1 MSTHN
6 LRITRRP
13 APCFTPFCAARSKPL
28 CLAIA
33 TLMSS
38 PLALAQGEAEA
49 LEPIEVTAER
59 TADSDAVVTEEHI
72 EQYQAS
78 DLEDVFAGQP
88 QVTVG
93 GSVGIAQKVYV
104 RGVEDPL
111 LNVTIDGATQ
121 AGALFHHTGRLAVEP
136 ELLKR
141 VEVEAGAGRAT
152 SGPGALGGAIRFVT
166 KDPEDLLRPGER
178 FGALVKLG
186 AFSNTEGY
194 QASTT
199 LFGRLSDR
207 WSAMAS
213 ISQSDHERYE
223 DGNGHEVPGTD
234 ARQQLGF
241 AKIVGRLPGDQTLK
255 LSHEVRTDEGER
267 PQRPQWQIS
276 SFNPLYD
283 LDGRRDTTTVNYG
296 FAPSANPLVDLGLT
310 LYHTESEIEQNVV
323 NRWGRYFG
331 FTRSVGGDLRNSSEL
346 ANHTL
351 TYGVDYREDRVNA
364 GGAEDPKAEEENGTV
379 TGLYLQDDYQ
389 VTDRLLLSAG
399 VRYDE
404 YELDDNNAQRFS
416 DSDVSPNA
424 NVAWEVL
431 DGLTL
436 KAGYAEAFR
445 GPSTHDSFK
454 LDRARNDPDLE
465 GEKAKNREVGFDYI
479 YRNFTLS
486 GEIYRSD
493 IENAIA
499 DPLFGPVIYQNIG
512 DLESDGYRIG
522 TTYHWQG
529 LQAGLGFHHNES
541 EVNGEPLT
549 VYVHNLLGNS
559 IGDTWVADL
568 SYRWSRSLEFGW
580 QGRFVE
586 GIDNLE
592 TSVGTIDKPGYG
604 VHDLFVHWLPTGS
617 EDLRLTLTVKN
628 VGDKQYIDHASNAD
642 YESIPGYEG
651 VIGLPEP
658 GRDVRLGLALRF

>member
-1 MSTHN
+1 MSNHRT
-6 LRITRRP
+6 RITTGP
-13 APCFTPFCAARSKPL
+13 APRSKPL

-33 TLMSS
+33 TLMAS
-38 PLALAQGEAEA
+38 PLALAQGETES
-49 LEPIEVTAER
+49 LTPIEVTAER
-59 TADSDAVVTEEHI
+59 NVDSDAVVTGEQI
-72 EQYQAS
+72 EKFQAS
-78 DLEDVFAGQP
+78 DLEDVFASQP
-88 QVTVG
+88 EVAVG

-136 ELLKR
+136 ELLKQ

-152 SGPGALGGAIRFVT
+152 SGAGALGGAIRFVT
-166 KDPEDLLRPGER
+166 KDPEDLLRPGEEV
-178 FGALVKLG
+178 GALVKLG
-186 AFSNTEGY
+186 SFSNTDGY
-194 QASTT
+194 RASTT

-207 WSAMAS
+207 WSTMVS
-213 ISQSDHERYE
+213 VNQSDHERFE
-223 DGNGHEVPGTD
+223 DGDGNEIPGTD
-234 ARQQLGF
+234 SRQQLGF

-276 SFNPLYD
+276 GFNPLYD

-296 FAPSANPLVDLGLT
+296 FAPSGNPLVDLGLT
-310 LYHTESEIEQNVV
+310 VYYTESQLEQNVV

-331 FTRSVGGDLRNSSEL
+331 FTRSIGGDLRNSTEL
-346 ANHTL
+346 GSHTL
-351 TYGVDYREDRVNA
+351 TYGVDHREDRVNA
-364 GGAEDPKAEEENGTV
+364 GGAADRRAEEENGTV
-379 TGLYLQDDYQ
+379 TGVYLQDDYW
-389 VTDRLLLSAG
+389 VTDHLLLSAG
-399 VRYDE
+399 VRYDD
-404 YELDDNNAQRFS
+404 YQLDDNNDQSFS
-416 DSDVSPNA
+416 ESDVSPNA
-424 NVAWEVL
+424 NVSWEVI

-445 GPSTHDSFK
+445 GPSTHDTFK
-454 LDRARNDPDLE
+454 IDRAQNDPDLK
-465 GEKAKNREVGFDYI
+465 GEKAKNKEVGFDYV

-486 GEIYRSD
+486 GEVYRSEIRD
-493 IENAIA
+493 AIA

-529 LQAGLGFHHNES
+529 LQAGLSFHSNEA

-568 SYRWSRSLEFGW
+568 SYRWDRNLEFGW
-580 QGRFVE
+580 QGRFVQ
-586 GIDNLE
+586 GIEDLE

-604 VHDLFVHWLPTGS
+604 VHDLFLHWLPTGD
-617 EDLRLTLTVKN
+617 EDLRLTLTIKN

-642 YESIPGYEG
+642 YQDIPGYEG
-651 VIGLPEP
+651 VIGMPEP
-658 GRDVRLGLALRF
+658 GRDVRVGLALRF

>member
-1 MSTHN
+1 MSTQKT
-6 LRITRRP
+6 LTKARP
-13 APCFTPFCAARSKPL
+13 DVRCKPL

-33 TLMSS
+33 ALMAS
-38 PLALAQGEAEA
+38 PLALAQSEAES
-49 LEPIEVTAER
+49 LKPIEVTAER
-59 TADSDAVVTEEHI
+59 TSDSDAVVTEERI

-88 QVTVG
+88 EVAVG

-104 RGVEDPL
+104 RGIEDPL

-152 SGPGALGGAIRFVT
+152 SGAGALGGAIRFVT
-166 KDPEDLLRPGER
+166 KDPEDLLRPGEQV
-178 FGALVKLG
+178 GALVKLG
-186 AFSNTEGY
+186 SFSNTDGY
-194 QASTT
+194 RASTT

-207 WSAMAS
+207 WSTLVS
-213 ISQSDHERYE
+213 VNQSDHERFE
-223 DGNGHEVPGTD
+223 DGDGNEIPGTD

-241 AKIVGRLPGDQTLK
+241 AKIVGQLPGDQTLK

-276 SFNPLYD
+276 GFNPLYD

-296 FAPSANPLVDLGLT
+296 FAPAANPLVDLGLT
-310 LYHTESEIEQNVV
+310 VYYTESELEQNVV

-331 FTRSVGGDLRNSSEL
+331 FTRSIGGDLRNSSEL
-346 ANHTL
+346 GSHTL

-364 GGAEDPKAEEENGTV
+364 GGADNRRAEEENATV
-379 TGLYLQDDYQ
+379 TGVYLQDDYR
-389 VTDRLLLSAG
+389 VTDHLLLSAG
-399 VRYDE
+399 VRYDD
-404 YELDDNNAQRFS
+404 YQLDDNNDQSFS
-416 DSDVSPNA
+416 ENDVSPNA
-424 NVAWEVL
+424 NVAWEVI

-445 GPSTHDSFK
+445 GPSTHDTFK
-454 LDRARNDPDLE
+454 IDRAQNDPDLK

-486 GEIYRSD
+486 GEVYRSEIQD
-493 IENAIA
+493 AIA

-529 LQAGLGFHHNES
+529 LQAGLSFHSNDA

-568 SYRWSRSLEFGW
+568 SYRWDHNLKFGW
-580 QGRFVE
+580 QGRFVQS
-586 GIDNLE
+586 IDDLE

-604 VHDLFVHWLPTGS
+604 VHDLFVHWLPTGN

-658 GRDVRLGLALRF
+658 GRDIRLGLALRF

>member
-1 MSTHN
+1 MSNH
-6 LRITRRP
+6 RTRTTTGP
-13 APCFTPFCAARSKPL
+13 APRSKPL

-33 TLMSS
+33 TLMAS
-38 PLALAQGEAEA
+38 PLALAQGETES
-49 LEPIEVTAER
+49 LTPIEVTAER
-59 TADSDAVVTEEHI
+59 NVDSDAVVTEERI
-72 EQYQAS
+72 EKFQAS
-78 DLEDVFAGQP
+78 DLEDVFASQP
-88 QVTVG
+88 EVAVG

-136 ELLKR
+136 ELLKQ

-152 SGPGALGGAIRFVT
+152 SGAGALGGAIRFVT
-166 KDPEDLLRPGER
+166 KDPEDLLRPGEEV
-178 FGALVKLG
+178 GALVKLG
-186 AFSNTEGY
+186 SFSNTDGY
-194 QASTT
+194 RASTT

-207 WSAMAS
+207 WSTMVS
-213 ISQSDHERYE
+213 VNQSDHERFE
-223 DGNGHEVPGTD
+223 DGDGNEIPGTD
-234 ARQQLGF
+234 SRQQLGF
-241 AKIVGRLPGDQTLK
+241 AKIVGRLSGDQTLK

-276 SFNPLYD
+276 GFNPLYD

-296 FAPSANPLVDLGLT
+296 FAPSGNPLVDLGLT
-310 LYHTESEIEQNVV
+310 VYYTESQLEQNVV

-331 FTRSVGGDLRNSSEL
+331 FTRSIGGDLRNSTEL
-346 ANHTL
+346 GSHTL
-351 TYGVDYREDRVNA
+351 TYGVDHREDRVNA
-364 GGAEDPKAEEENGTV
+364 GGAADRRAEEENGTV
-379 TGLYLQDDYQ
+379 TGVYLQDDYW
-389 VTDRLLLSAG
+389 VTDHLLLSAG
-399 VRYDE
+399 VRYDD
-404 YELDDNNAQRFS
+404 YQLDDNNDQSFS
-416 DSDVSPNA
+416 ESDVSPNA
-424 NVAWEVL
+424 NVSWEVI

-445 GPSTHDSFK
+445 GPSTHDTFK
-454 LDRARNDPDLE
+454 IDRAQNDPDLK
-465 GEKAKNREVGFDYI
+465 GEKAKNKEVGFDYV

-486 GEIYRSD
+486 GEVYRSEIRD
-493 IENAIA
+493 AIA

-529 LQAGLGFHHNES
+529 LQAGLSFHSNEA

-568 SYRWSRSLEFGW
+568 SYRWDRNLEFGW
-580 QGRFVE
+580 QGRFVQ
-586 GIDNLE
+586 GIEDLE

-604 VHDLFVHWLPTGS
+604 VHDLFLHWLPTGD
-617 EDLRLTLTVKN
+617 EDLRLTLTIKN

-642 YESIPGYEG
+642 YQDIPGYEG
-651 VIGLPEP
+651 VIGMPEP
-658 GRDVRLGLALRF
+658 GRDVRVGLALRF

>member
-1 MSTHN
+1 MSTHII
-6 LRITRRP
+6 RTTTRP
-13 APCFTPFCAARSKPL
+13 APRCKPF

-33 TLMSS
+33 TLMAS
-38 PLALAQGEAEA
+38 PLVLAQSETES
-49 LEPIEVTAER
+49 LKPIEVTAER
-59 TADSDAVVTEEHI
+59 NAESDAVVTEEQI
-72 EQYQAS
+72 EKFQAS
-78 DLEDVFAGQP
+78 DLEDVFASQP
-88 QVTVG
+88 EVAVG

-104 RGVEDPL
+104 RGIEDPL

-152 SGPGALGGAIRFVT
+152 SGAGALGGAIRFVT
-166 KDPEDLLRPGER
+166 KDPEDLLRPGEQL
-178 FGALVKLG
+178 GALVKLG
-186 AFSNTEGY
+186 SFSNTDGY
-194 QASTT
+194 RASTT

-207 WSAMAS
+207 WSTLVS
-213 ISQSDHERYE
+213 VNQSDHERFE
-223 DGNGHEVPGTD
+223 DGDGNEIPGTD
-234 ARQQLGF
+234 SRQQLGF
-241 AKIVGRLPGDQTLK
+241 AKIVGQLPGDQTLK

-276 SFNPLYD
+276 GFNPLYD

-296 FAPSANPLVDLGLT
+296 FEPAANPLVDLGLT
-310 LYHTESEIEQNVV
+310 VYYTESELEQNVV

-331 FTRSVGGDLRNSSEL
+331 FTRSIGGDLRNSSEL
-346 ANHTL
+346 GSHTL

-364 GGAEDPKAEEENGTV
+364 GGAANRRAEEENGTV
-379 TGLYLQDDYQ
+379 TGVYLQDDYWL
-389 VTDRLLLSAG
+389 TDHLLLSAG
-399 VRYDE
+399 VRYDD
-404 YELDDNNAQRFS
+404 YQLDDNNDQSFS
-416 DSDVSPNA
+416 ENDVSPNA
-424 NVAWEVL
+424 NVAWEVI

-436 KAGYAEAFR
+436 RAGYAEAFR
-445 GPSTHDSFK
+445 GPSTHDTFK
-454 LDRARNDPDLE
+454 IDRAQNDPDLK

-486 GEIYRSD
+486 GEVYRSEIRD
-493 IENAIA
+493 AIA

-522 TTYHWQG
+522 TSYHWQG
-529 LQAGLGFHHNES
+529 LQAGLSFHSNEA

-568 SYRWSRSLEFGW
+568 SYRWDRNLEFGW
-580 QGRFVE
+580 QGRFVQ
-586 GIDNLE
+586 GIDDLE

-604 VHDLFVHWLPTGS
+604 VHDLFVHWLPTGN

-658 GRDVRLGLALRF
+658 GRDIRLGLALRF

>member
-1 MSTHN
+1 MSTQKT
-6 LRITRRP
+6 LTKARP
-13 APCFTPFCAARSKPL
+13 DVRCKPL

-33 TLMSS
+33 ALMAS
-38 PLALAQGEAEA
+38 PLALAQSEAES
-49 LEPIEVTAER
+49 LKPIEVTAER
-59 TADSDAVVTEEHI
+59 TSDSDAVVTEERI

-88 QVTVG
+88 EVAVG

-104 RGVEDPL
+104 RGIEDPL

-152 SGPGALGGAIRFVT
+152 SGAGALGGAIRFVT
-166 KDPEDLLRPGER
+166 KDPEDLLRPGEQV
-178 FGALVKLG
+178 GALVKLG
-186 AFSNTEGY
+186 SFSNTDGY
-194 QASTT
+194 RASTT

-207 WSAMAS
+207 WSTLVS
-213 ISQSDHERYE
+213 LNQSDHERFE
-223 DGNGHEVPGTD
+223 DGDGNEIPGTD

-241 AKIVGRLPGDQTLK
+241 AKIVGQLPGDQTLK

-276 SFNPLYD
+276 GFNPLYD

-296 FAPSANPLVDLGLT
+296 FAPAANPLVDLGLT
-310 LYHTESEIEQNVV
+310 VYYTESELEQNVV

-331 FTRSVGGDLRNSSEL
+331 FTRSIGGDLRNSSEL
-346 ANHTL
+346 GSHTL

-364 GGAEDPKAEEENGTV
+364 GGADNRRAEEENGTV
-379 TGLYLQDDYQ
+379 TGVYLQDDYR
-389 VTDRLLLSAG
+389 VTDHLLLSAG
-399 VRYDE
+399 VRYDD
-404 YELDDNNAQRFS
+404 YQLDDNNDQSFS
-416 DSDVSPNA
+416 ENDVSPNA
-424 NVAWEVL
+424 NVAWEVI

-445 GPSTHDSFK
+445 GPSTHDTFK
-454 LDRARNDPDLE
+454 IDRAQNDPDLK

-486 GEIYRSD
+486 GEVYRSEIQD
-493 IENAIA
+493 AIA

-529 LQAGLGFHHNES
+529 LQAGLSFHSNEA

-568 SYRWSRSLEFGW
+568 SYRWDRNLEFGW
-580 QGRFVE
+580 QGRFVQS
-586 GIDNLE
+586 IDDLE

-604 VHDLFVHWLPTGS
+604 VHDLFVHWLPTGN

-642 YESIPGYEG
+642 YQSIPGYEG

-658 GRDVRLGLALRF
+658 GRDIRLGLALRF

>member
-1 MSTHN
+1 MSTQ
-6 LRITRRP
+6 RIRT
-13 APCFTPFCAARSKPL
+13 TPRYTPRCKPL
-28 CLAIA
+28 CLAVA
-33 TLMSS
+33 GLMAS
-38 PLALAQGEAEA
+38 PLALAQEEPGI
-49 LEPIEVTAER
+49 LKPIEVTAER
-59 TADSDAVVTEEHI
+59 NAESDTVVTGEQI

-166 KDPEDLLRPGER
+166 KDPEDLLRPGEQV
-178 FGALVKLG
+178 GALVKLG

-194 QASTT
+194 RASTT
-199 LFGRLSDR
+199 VFGRLTDH
-207 WSAMAS
+207 WSTMVS
-213 ISQSDHERYE
+213 LSHSDHERFE
-223 DGNGHEVPGTD
+223 DGNGNEIPGTD

-241 AKIVGRLPGDQTLK
+241 AKIVGRLPGDHTLK

-283 LDGRRDTTTVNYG
+283 LEGRRDTTTVNYG
-296 FAPSANPLVDLGLT
+296 FAPAGNPLVDLGLT
-310 LYHTESEIEQNVV
+310 VYHTESELEQNVFD
-323 NRWGRYFG
+323 RWGRYFG

-346 ANHTL
+346 DSHTL

-364 GGAEDPKAEEENGTV
+364 GYAADPRAEEEEGRV
-379 TGLYLQDDYQ
+379 TGVYLQDDYQ
-389 VTDRLLLSAG
+389 ITSRLLVSAG
-399 VRYDE
+399 VRYDD
-404 YELDDNNAQRFS
+404 YRLDDNNGQSFS
-416 DSDVSPNA
+416 ESDVSPNA

-445 GPSTHDSFK
+445 GPSTHDTFK
-454 LDRARNDPDLE
+454 LDRALNAPDLE
-465 GEKAKNREVGFDYI
+465 GEKAINREVGFDYI

-493 IENAIA
+493 IEDAIA

-529 LQAGLGFHHNES
+529 LQAGLSFHHNES

-559 IGDTWVADL
+559 IGDTLVADL
-568 SYRWSRSLEFGW
+568 SYRWSRNLEFGW

-592 TSVGTIDKPGYG
+592 TSVGSIDKPGYG
-604 VHDLFVHWLPTGS
+604 VHDLFVHWLPTGN

-628 VGDKQYIDHASNAD
+628 VGDKQYLDHASNAD

>member
-1 MSTHN
+1 MSTQKP
-6 LRITRRP
+6 RM
-13 APCFTPFCAARSKPL
+13 TPRLDVRCKPL

-33 TLMSS
+33 TLMAS
-38 PLALAQGEAEA
+38 PLTLAQSEAQS
-49 LEPIEVTAER
+49 LKPIEVTVDRASE
-59 TADSDAVVTEEHI
+59 SDAVVTEERI
-72 EQYQAS
+72 EHYQAN

-88 QVTVG
+88 EVAVG
-93 GSVGIAQKVYV
+93 GSIGIAQKVYV
-104 RGVEDPL
+104 RGIEDPL
-111 LNVTIDGATQ
+111 LNVSIDGATQ

-141 VEVEAGAGRAT
+141 VEVDAGAGRAT
-152 SGPGALGGAIRFVT
+152 SGAGALGGAIRFVT
-166 KDPEDLLRPGER
+166 KDPEDLLRPGEQV
-178 FGALVKLG
+178 GALVNLG
-186 AFSNTEGY
+186 SFSNTDGY
-194 QASTT
+194 RVSTT

-207 WSAMAS
+207 WSTLVS
-213 ISQSDHERYE
+213 VNQSDHERFE
-223 DGNGHEVPGTD
+223 DGDGNEIPGTD
-234 ARQQLGF
+234 SRQQLGL
-241 AKIVGRLPGDQTLK
+241 AKIVGQLPGDQTLK

-276 SFNPLYD
+276 GFNPLYD
-283 LDGRRDTTTVNYG
+283 LDGRRDTTTLNYG
-296 FAPSANPLVDLGLT
+296 LAPAANSLVDLGLT
-310 LYHTESEIEQNVV
+310 VYYTESELEQNVV

-331 FTRSVGGDLRNSSEL
+331 FTRSIGGDLRNSSEL
-346 ANHTL
+346 GNHTL

-364 GGAEDPKAEEENGTV
+364 GGAADRRAEEENGTV
-379 TGLYLQDDYQ
+379 TGVYLQDDFW

-399 VRYDE
+399 VRYDD
-404 YELDDNNAQRFS
+404 YQLDDNNDQSFS
-416 DSDVSPNA
+416 ENDVSPNA
-424 NVAWEVL
+424 NVAWEVI

-436 KAGYAEAFR
+436 KAGYSEAFR
-445 GPSTHDSFK
+445 GPSTHDTFK
-454 LDRARNDPDLE
+454 IDRARNAPDLK

-486 GEIYRSD
+486 GEVYRSEIQD
-493 IENAIA
+493 AIA

-529 LQAGLGFHHNES
+529 LQAGLSFHSNDA

-568 SYRWSRSLEFGW
+568 SYRWDWNLEFGW
-580 QGRFVE
+580 QGRFVQ
-586 GIDNLE
+586 GIDGLE

-604 VHDLFVHWLPTGS
+604 VHDLFVDWLPTGN
-617 EDLRLTLTVKN
+617 ENLRLTLTVKN
-628 VGDKQYIDHASNAD
+628 VGNKQYIDHASNAD

-658 GRDVRLGLALRF
+658 GRDIRVGLALRF

>member
-1 MSTHN
+1 MSNH
-6 LRITRRP
+6 RTRTTTGP
-13 APCFTPFCAARSKPL
+13 APRSKPL

-33 TLMSS
+33 TLMAS
-38 PLALAQGEAEA
+38 PLALAQGETES
-49 LEPIEVTAER
+49 LTPIEVTAER
-59 TADSDAVVTEEHI
+59 NVDSDAVVTEEQI
-72 EQYQAS
+72 EKFQAS
-78 DLEDVFAGQP
+78 DLEDVFASQP
-88 QVTVG
+88 EVAVG

-136 ELLKR
+136 ELLKQ

-152 SGPGALGGAIRFVT
+152 SGAGALGGAIRFVT
-166 KDPEDLLRPGER
+166 KDPEDLLRPGEEV
-178 FGALVKLG
+178 GALVKLG
-186 AFSNTEGY
+186 SFSNTDGY
-194 QASTT
+194 RASTT

-207 WSAMAS
+207 WSTMVS
-213 ISQSDHERYE
+213 VNQSDHERFE
-223 DGNGHEVPGTD
+223 DGDGNEIPGTD
-234 ARQQLGF
+234 SRQQLGF

-276 SFNPLYD
+276 GFNPLYD

-296 FAPSANPLVDLGLT
+296 FAPSGNPLVDLGLT
-310 LYHTESEIEQNVV
+310 VYYTESQLEQNVV

-331 FTRSVGGDLRNSSEL
+331 FTRSIGGDLRNSTEL
-346 ANHTL
+346 GSHTL
-351 TYGVDYREDRVNA
+351 TYGVDHREDRVNA
-364 GGAEDPKAEEENGTV
+364 GGAADRRAEEENGTV
-379 TGLYLQDDYQ
+379 TGVYLQDDYW
-389 VTDRLLLSAG
+389 VTDHLLLSAG
-399 VRYDE
+399 VRYDD
-404 YELDDNNAQRFS
+404 YQLDDNNDQSFS
-416 DSDVSPNA
+416 ESDVSPNA
-424 NVAWEVL
+424 NVSWEVI

-445 GPSTHDSFK
+445 GPSTHDTFK
-454 LDRARNDPDLE
+454 IDRAQNDPDLK
-465 GEKAKNREVGFDYI
+465 GEKAKNKEVGFDYV

-486 GEIYRSD
+486 GEVYRSEIRD
-493 IENAIA
+493 AIA

-529 LQAGLGFHHNES
+529 LQAGLSFHSNEA

-568 SYRWSRSLEFGW
+568 SYRWDRNLEFGW
-580 QGRFVE
+580 QGRFVQ
-586 GIDNLE
+586 GIEDLE

-604 VHDLFVHWLPTGS
+604 VHDLFLHWLPTGD
-617 EDLRLTLTVKN
+617 EDLRLTLTIKN

-642 YESIPGYEG
+642 YQDIPGYEG
-651 VIGLPEP
+651 VIGMPEP
-658 GRDVRLGLALRF
+658 GRDVRVGLALRF